1 MTWSAVLLALLVSH
15 AVGDFLLQTDW
26 QATAKTR
33 GFGDPLGRRALTHHV
48 GTYTLACAPVLVWIA
63 AHSSPGRAIAVG
75 VGIAVPHL
83 IVDDGRLVR
92 HWVRVVKRCPR
103 PTSELLLLVDQAM
116 HVTCLCGVALL
127 AVA

>member
-1 MTWSAVLLALLVSH
+1 MTWSAVLIALLVSH

-26 QATAKTR
+26 QAITKTR
-33 GFGDPLGRRALTHHV
+33 GVSDALGRRALIHHV
-48 GTYTLACAPVLVWIA
+48 GTYTLACTPVLVWIA
-63 AHSSPGRAIAVG
+63 AHRSPGRAIAVG
-75 VGIAVPHL
+75 AAIALPHL
-83 IVDDGRLVR
+83 IVDDGRVVR

-116 HVTCLCGVALL
+116 HVTCLCAVALL